1 MSEAGTSIAT
11 RVAAVVYN
19 PIKVDLEAIRAVV
32 ASEEAAAGWAETLWF
47 ETSVEDPGQGATR
60 AALDA
65 GASMI
70 IAAGGDGTVRAIAE
84 VVYSSDAT
92 IALLPSGTGNLLA
105 RNLKLTL
112 NDLEHSIHSAFSG
125 ADRQID
131 IAEIDIRHE
140 DGSMSSHAFLVM
152 AGLGLDAK
160 MLANTDDE
168 LKKKVGWLAYVSAFA
183 KALLDKNQLRVRY
196 KLDDKRVKSIRAHT
210 IIVGNTGSLQANVLL
225 LPEAVIDNGE
235 FEILLLRPEGLVSW
249 VQIAVK
255 ILWEN
260 GVLRRIRFGDRLMT
274 KEVDALN
281 YVKAKLITVRLSRPE
296 EIQLDGDGFGRAI
309 AFRARIVPGGLTV
322 RVPAEAAE

>member
-1 MSEAGTSIAT
+1 
-11 RVAAVVYN
+11 
-19 PIKVDLEAIRAVV
+19 
-32 ASEEAAAGWAETLWF
+32 
-47 ETSVEDPGQGATR
+47 
-60 AALDA
+60 
-65 GASMI
+65 
-70 IAAGGDGTVRAIAE
+70 
-84 VVYSSDAT
+84 
-92 IALLPSGTGNLLA
+92 
-105 RNLKLTL
+105 
-112 NDLEHSIHSAFSG
+112 
-125 ADRQID
+125 
-131 IAEIDIRHE
+131 
-140 DGSMSSHAFLVM
+140 
-152 AGLGLDAK
+152 
-160 MLANTDDE
+160 
-168 LKKKVGWLAYVSAFA
+168 VGWLAYVSAFA

-281 YVKAKLITVRLSRPE
+281 YVKAKLVTVRLSRPE
-296 EIQLDGDGFGRAI
+296 EIQLDGDGFGRAA

-322 RVPAEAAE
+322 RVPAEEAE